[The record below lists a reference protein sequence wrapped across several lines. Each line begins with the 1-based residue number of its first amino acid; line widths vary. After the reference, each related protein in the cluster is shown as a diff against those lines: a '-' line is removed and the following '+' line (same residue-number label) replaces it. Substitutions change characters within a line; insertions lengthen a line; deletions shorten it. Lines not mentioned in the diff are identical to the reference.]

1 MVNPDDTPQDSD
13 ERKEGEPS
21 PTKKP
26 TSDNNSAGKEQG
38 DSARIVPTSDVD
50 SAPMVPLKPTP
61 DRAVVSII
69 ENPSVLEALVHE
81 APAEVLKFVETS
93 DDRQFKYF
101 MQREENRHKER
112 MAREA
117 TTRIAIAVISGAA
130 IAGFAYSAFTGNE
143 MLSSIIV
150 TAVISAFSG
159 LGIKELLK
167 LKEED

>member
-1 MVNPDDTPQDSD
+1 MANPDDAPQDSD
-13 ERKEGEPS
+13 ERGKGES
-21 PTKKP
+21 PPTEEP
-26 TSDNNSAGKEQG
+26 TSDNNSAGKDQG
-38 DSARIVPTSDVD
+38 DSGRIVPTADVD

-117 TTRIAIAVISGAA
+117 TTRIGIAGIVGAA
-130 IAGFAYSAFTGNE
+130 LAGFAYSAFTGDTH
-143 MLSSIIV
+143 LSGQIVVAIIG
-150 TAVISAFSG
+150 AFG
-159 LGIKELLK
+159 GFGIDKVLQP
-167 LKEED
+167 KEED